1 MTQNKRVVGITG
13 GSGCGK
19 SYISSLLK
27 DRGIPVIDCDKV
39 ARSVM
44 QEGKPCLV
52 EVSEYFGKEILTGGE
67 LDRRRLAEIVFSD
80 KNKLK
85 KLNGITHK
93 YILADIYNMIE
104 QEKSE
109 LVCIDGAVLIES
121 GLKCDKMIGIL
132 ADKEVRKKRIMDRD
146 RLSEKQAIARIEA
159 QKPDSF
165 YLENCDL
172 VFYNNEDRVDFDR
185 ILKGIME

>member
-1 MTQNKRVVGITG
+1 MMQNKRVVGITG

-19 SYISSLLK
+19 SYISSLL
-27 DRGIPVIDCDKV
+27 REHGIPVIDCDKV

-44 QEGKPCLV
+44 ECGKPCLL
-52 EVSEYFGKEILTGGE
+52 EVAEYFGKEILTGEVLNRGK
-67 LDRRRLAEIVFSD
+67 LAEIVFSD
-80 KNKLK
+80 KGKLK
-85 KLNGITHK
+85 KLNEITHK

-121 GLKCDKMIGIL
+121 GIKCDKLIGIL
-132 ADKEVRKKRIMDRD
+132 ADKKVREKRIKDRD
-146 RLSEKQAIARIEA
+146 SLSDKEAIARINA

-172 VFYNNEDRVDFDR
+172 VFYNNEDRVDFDD